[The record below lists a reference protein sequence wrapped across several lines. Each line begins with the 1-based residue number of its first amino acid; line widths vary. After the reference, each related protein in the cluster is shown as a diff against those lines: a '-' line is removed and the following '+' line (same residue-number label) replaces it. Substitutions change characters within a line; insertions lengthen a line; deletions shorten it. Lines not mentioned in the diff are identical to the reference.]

1 VKRVFILALVVA
13 WPISTWAQDFSGNLA
28 AEAITFPNP
37 AKFPDQLSDDLS
49 LSFQPRLVGDWNEGN
64 DNWSVELFMR
74 GGSKDDNRNHA
85 DIRELLWLHLSGDNE
100 WRVGINT
107 MFWGVT
113 ETRHLVDVVNQIDLL
128 EGIDGEAKLGQQM
141 IHLKHYEDWGVLDFL
156 VLPGFREREY
166 PGINGRPRLPLL
178 VDNSQTIYESSDGKH
193 HIDYA
198 FRFSQT
204 YNALDLGLSVFK
216 GTDRQPELIPGLSTG
231 GQSVLIP
238 VYLQM
243 TQYSIDAQ
251 LTTEDWLW
259 KLEAIH
265 RDTKTR
271 SYQAFTGGFEYTFY
285 SIFDSDINLG
295 SLVEYSYNGPEAPLR
310 DIFDHDLFLG
320 ARLAFNDAESSELL
334 AGYVIDT
341 EKGSQTFRLEAS
353 RRFGDSWKG
362 TLEMQLFPY
371 IADDDPLLVFEDDDY
386 LLLELARF
394 F

>member
-1 VKRVFILALVVA
+1 VKRVVILALLVG
-13 WPISTWAQDFSGNLA
+13 WPVLSGAQEFSGNIA
-28 AEAITFPNP
+28 AEAISFPNP
-37 AKFPDQLSDDLS
+37 AKFPNQLSDDLS
-49 LSFQPRLVGDWNEGN
+49 LSFQPRLVGDWNEGD

-74 GGSKDDNRNHA
+74 AGSKDENRNHV
-85 DIRELLWLHLSGDNE
+85 DVRELLWLHLSGDNE
-100 WRVGINT
+100 WRVGVNT

-113 ETRHLVDVVNQIDLL
+113 ETRHLVDVINQIDLA
-128 EGIDGEAKLGQQM
+128 EDIDGEDKLGQQM

-156 VLPGFREREY
+156 VLPGFRERNF
-166 PGINGRPRLPLL
+166 PGEHGRPRFPLI
-178 VDNSQTIYESSDGKH
+178 VDDSQTIYESADGKDH
-193 HIDYA
+193 VDYS

-204 YNALDLGLSVFK
+204 YNELDIGLSFFK
-216 GTDRQPELIPGLSTG
+216 GTDRQPELIPGLGATG
-231 GQSVLIP
+231 VPVLIP

-251 LTTEDWLW
+251 LTTEEWLW
-259 KLEAIH
+259 KLEAIY

-271 SYQAFTGGFEYTFY
+271 SYPAFTGGFEYTFY

-295 SLVEYSYNGPEAPLR
+295 TLAEYSYNGPEAPKR
-310 DIFDHDLFLG
+310 DVFDSDLFLG
-320 ARLAFNDAESSELL
+320 ARLAFNDAASTDFL
-334 AGYVIDT
+334 AGYVVDT

-362 TLEMQLFPY
+362 ALEMQLFPY
-371 IADDDPLLVFEDDDY
+371 IADDDLLLVFEDDDY